1 MTTRLSLLA
10 IGLLLLGC
18 NGDVGGSLDAC
29 DAARAHVQQCTAGQ
43 VSLTSCDEA
52 AADRILAI
60 SCQDIQQA
68 RGVRS
73 AQSFSD
79 IFCALLPD
87 LCNIFGD
94 LGLGGGGGGLE
105 EPGGGEEV
113 GGEGGGGG
121 EEGEEIV
128 PPGEGGGEEIAPPEE
143 PGGEEPGGGEE
154 GGGGEVG
161 GGEEG
166 GAPQGDGCQGE
177 TWEGRCE
184 SNTVIWCEGG
194 SVQQEDCSAYNL
206 TCGFE
211 PSNQFYACL

>member
-1 MTTRLSLLA
+1 MTTRLSPLA

-43 VSLTSCDEA
+43 VSLTSCDES

-73 AQSFSD
+73 SQSFSD
-79 IFCALLPD
+79 IFCGLLPD

-94 LGLGGGGGGLE
+94 LGLGGSGGGLE
-105 EPGGGEEV
+105 EPGGNGGEEV
-113 GGEGGGGG
+113 
-121 EEGEEIV
+121 
-128 PPGEGGGEEIAPPEE
+128 
-143 PGGEEPGGGEE
+143 GGEE
-154 GGGGEVG
+154 GGGGEEIG

-166 GAPQGDGCQGE
+166 GGEEIGGGEGGGGEEVAPPEEGGGEEGGEEIGGGEAQGDGCQGE